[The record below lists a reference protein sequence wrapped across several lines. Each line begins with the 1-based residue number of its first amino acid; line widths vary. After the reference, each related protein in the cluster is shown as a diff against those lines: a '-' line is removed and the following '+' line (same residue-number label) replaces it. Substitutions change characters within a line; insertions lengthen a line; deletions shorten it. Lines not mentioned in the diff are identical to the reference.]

1 MLNCDRL
8 GPIGT
13 AKPGD
18 FAMAADPKQP
28 NYGSRCLVLREHDAV
43 SFEVDIL
50 NPWIDSKT
58 GLREPPQIALGAR
71 GALAPF
77 LPPEDE
83 TELHQD
89 MVKMWEGAV

>member
-1 MLNCDRL
+1 MLNFERL
-8 GPIGT
+8 GPLGT

-18 FAMAADPKQP
+18 FAAAADPKQP
-28 NYGSRCLVLREHDAV
+28 NYGARCLVLREHD
-43 SFEVDIL
+43 SEFFEVEIL
-50 NPWIDSKT
+50 GTWIDPQT
-58 GLREPPQIALGAR
+58 GLREPPQVALGYR

-77 LPPEDE
+77 LPPEDD